1 MTFANSAI
9 AEQNIAKTAV
19 PKNIEQR
26 NSNQTIDESDRNLYK
41 LLYENSAKS
50 NANIIS
56 TIQWSIGIIST
67 FVIVL
72 LGSQILFNYRVNKEE
87 IRAIR
92 SELEEKFHEFKTDLI
107 SNSNKERK
115 ELIEKFELK
124 FSNNEKNIKDTISQ
138 HYSEKDKY
146 IDAKFDSFN
155 KDISN
160 LKSQLK
166 FEVKYLKIDIEKVG
180 GEVWK
185 IKGVNANALRN
196 FIHSINLHIDTD
208 LDLKHELD
216 DIIETLQNMTSISK
230 NLLTDLVKTLER
242 VPEEYQTK
250 KLKIK
255 ELYSSM
261 PQYIY
266 VDDPNRPGY
275 LKTVDI

>member
-196 FIHSINLHIDTD
+196 FIHSINLHIDTG